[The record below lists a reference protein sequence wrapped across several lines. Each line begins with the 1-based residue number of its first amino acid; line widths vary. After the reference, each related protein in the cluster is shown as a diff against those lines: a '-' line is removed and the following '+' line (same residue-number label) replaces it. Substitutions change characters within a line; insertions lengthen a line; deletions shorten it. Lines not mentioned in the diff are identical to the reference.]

1 MGKLIKRP
9 TELVVSSV
17 LIVVC
22 CAAELYGLTPFG
34 APMFCALV
42 PFAFFG
48 VIAPVYIVCSFL
60 FTFEVWRLYLSG
72 AVVVI
77 SAVRWFVGLKAPK
90 LDRDAAR
97 ILFSLGA
104 IFVETV
110 LCGLFRPIYDA
121 LLGGLIAAVFYYFA
135 RYAALAVSRRFA
147 FRPSA
152 TEGAAACVVLF
163 AAGLAFG
170 RAVVGAYYIGLIP
183 AMLAAVVLC
192 AVGAKASLAGGF
204 STAVGLG
211 LSLGLETAFAF
222 AAAAAVMS
230 AFRVFPRP
238 LYALVGLGTFA
249 ALAVL
254 FGIEP
259 TSVGLSTAMLAC
271 GALPYCILPP
281 RTARAL
287 CEYFDFDGSAR
298 LAVRHYVNKTRADA
312 GDKMLLLSSVFD
324 ETARLMNAI
333 APPQPDTAALGRML
347 SDRFCPYCPNSGD
360 CDLAA
365 AAVAFEKVAAI
376 AQSGRAVITD
386 MPEFFNTC
394 RRTADVIGAAAE
406 MTEAAKERAARTESD
421 ERAKATV
428 VERLTAVKDVLGDLG
443 AKQAL
448 PVGFDGD
455 AERKV
460 KTELCERGIECAEAF
475 VTKSGVTAIVRTA
488 AADREKIRRAVSVAL
503 KCACEVSALERT
515 SAAGWSVAS
524 LKKRPRYEAVYA
536 RAGVARSG
544 VSGDS
549 YTFERI
555 GDRFLVALADG
566 MGSGAAAGADS
577 DAALE
582 LIECFYRAGFDS
594 ASALSG
600 VNKFLKLPRGV
611 ESYSAADVA
620 VCDLDTACVDIIK
633 LGSPPCYI
641 KTTDTVLKIEGS
653 SLPIGVLDE
662 MRPFVAAKRL
672 YPGQMLILVSDG
684 VADCFSGDGLP
695 EFINGIPGHNPEAAA
710 RDILARALDRIGGEP
725 RDDMTV
731 VAFRLFEPTKRL
743 GERSDGVLI

>member
-1 MGKLIKRP
+1 M
-9 TELVVSSV
+9 
-17 LIVVC
+17 
-22 CAAELYGLTPFG
+22 
-34 APMFCALV
+34 
-42 PFAFFG
+42 
-48 VIAPVYIVCSFL
+48 
-60 FTFEVWRLYLSG
+60 
-72 AVVVI
+72 
-77 SAVRWFVGLKAPK
+77 
-90 LDRDAAR
+90 
-97 ILFSLGA
+97 
-104 IFVETV
+104 
-110 LCGLFRPIYDA
+110 
-121 LLGGLIAAVFYYFA
+121 
-135 RYAALAVSRRFA
+135 
-147 FRPSA
+147 
-152 TEGAAACVVLF
+152 
-163 AAGLAFG
+163 
-170 RAVVGAYYIGLIP
+170 
-183 AMLAAVVLC
+183 
-192 AVGAKASLAGGF
+192 
-204 STAVGLG
+204 
-211 LSLGLETAFAF
+211 
-222 AAAAAVMS
+222 
-230 AFRVFPRP
+230 
-238 LYALVGLGTFA
+238 
-249 ALAVL
+249 
-254 FGIEP
+254 
-259 TSVGLSTAMLAC
+259 
-271 GALPYCILPP
+271 
-281 RTARAL
+281 
-287 CEYFDFDGSAR
+287 
-298 LAVRHYVNKTRADA
+298 
-312 GDKMLLLSSVFD
+312 
-324 ETARLMNAI
+324 
-333 APPQPDTAALGRML
+333 
-347 SDRFCPYCPNSGD
+347 
-360 CDLAA
+360 
-365 AAVAFEKVAAI
+365 
-376 AQSGRAVITD
+376 
-386 MPEFFNTC
+386 
-394 RRTADVIGAAAE
+394 
-406 MTEAAKERAARTESD
+406 
-421 ERAKATV
+421 
-428 VERLTAVKDVLGDLG
+428 
-443 AKQAL
+443 
-448 PVGFDGD
+448 
-455 AERKV
+455 
-460 KTELCERGIECAEAF
+460 
-475 VTKSGVTAIVRTA
+475 
-488 AADREKIRRAVSVAL
+488 
-503 KCACEVSALERT
+503 SALERT